1 MSFMF
6 VCVNFR
12 ELAEIGIFVDI
23 WICVFDT
30 CSKWLLVV
38 NDSFLVV
45 SSPRAFID
53 PAIVLSTFMLP
64 FSFVIVCDLIEQKR
78 NVQVLLIYFLNIYM
92 HWGWRYSKHKWKIG
106 IALTGLSTS
115 LLCVFLKPRLGF
127 PTSNVVSFCV
137 PWVKVRGNCSLCLL
151 TT

>member
-45 SSPRAFID
+45 SSPWAFID

-78 NVQVLLIYFLNIYM
+78 NVQVLLIYFLNIYICIEV
-92 HWGWRYSKHKWKIG
+92 GDIV
-106 IALTGLSTS
+106 STS
-115 LLCVFLKPRLGF
+115 GKLGWHWPVYPRHF
-127 PTSNVVSFCV
+127 CVSFSSQDLDFQRQMSWLFV
-137 PWVKVRGNCSLCLL
+137 FRELKWEGIVRFVC
-151 TT
+151 